1 MRLTKLILLSGVLL
15 FNCNCTSLKTH
26 GDKIVVS
33 VVDQKL
39 SLIGKEGPI
48 KTYPIST
55 SKYGLGS
62 QPNSYRTPLGRMYVC
77 KKIGSGARPGTVF
90 KSRRPT
96 GEVVKPNSPGR
107 DPIISRIIWLEGLER
122 YNHNTKER
130 LIYIHGTPEERTIGS
145 PTSYGCVR
153 MKSKDIIDLY
163 DRIRVGTLV
172 YIKRGQLTSAEIPLS
187 QRFIISA
194 SQSNN
199 HNHRS
204 NQFGLR

>member
-1 MRLTKLILLSGVLL
+1 MIHLGKILPLFGIFLLS
-15 FNCNCTSLKTH
+15 CNCSSIRTS
-26 GDKIVVS
+26 GEKIVVS
-33 VVDQKL
+33 VTDQRL

-62 QPNSYRTPLGRMYVC
+62 QPNSYKTPLGRMYVC
-77 KKIGSGARPGTVF
+77 KKIGSGARSGTVF

-96 GEVVKPNSPGR
+96 GEVVRPNSPGR

-122 YNHNTKER
+122 YNRNTKER

-153 MKSKDIIDLY
+153 MRSRDIIDLY
-163 DRIRVGTLV
+163 DRIRVGTRV
-172 YIKRGQLTSAEIPLS
+172 YIKIGQLTATEVPLAG
-187 QRFIISA
+187 RFITSSA
-194 SQSNN
+194 QS
-199 HNHRS
+199 
-204 NQFGLR
+204 FGQRIGLFGIR

>member
-1 MRLTKLILLSGVLL
+1 MRLIKLLLLIGLLL
-15 FNCNCTSLKTH
+15 FSCNCAAIKTN

-62 QPNSYRTPLGRMYVC
+62 QPNSYKTPLGRMYVC
-77 KKIGSGARPGTVF
+77 KKIGAGARPGTVF

-96 GEVVKPNSPGR
+96 GEVVRPNSPGR
-107 DPIISRIIWLEGLER
+107 DPIISRIIWLEGLDR
-122 YNHNTKER
+122 FNHNTKER
-130 LIYIHGTPEERTIGS
+130 LIYIHGTPEERTIGY

-153 MKSKDIIDLY
+153 MRSRDVIDLY
-163 DRIRVGTLV
+163 DRIRVGTRV
-172 YIKRGQLTSAEIPLS
+172 YIKRGQLTSAELPIS

-194 SQSNN
+194 SQSMNQR
-199 HNHRS
+199 RS
-204 NQFGLR
+204 SYGLR

>member
-1 MRLTKLILLSGVLL
+1 MISLCKILPILGIIVLT
-15 FNCNCTSLKTH
+15 CNCSSIRTS
-26 GDKIVVS
+26 GEKIVVS
-33 VVDQKL
+33 VNDQRL

-62 QPNSYRTPLGRMYVC
+62 QPNSYKTPLGRMYVC
-77 KKIGSGARPGTVF
+77 KKIGAGARSGTVF

-96 GEVVKPNSPGR
+96 GEVVRPNSPGR

-122 YNHNTKER
+122 YNRNTKER

-153 MKSKDIIDLY
+153 MRSRDIIDLY
-163 DRIRVGTLV
+163 DRIRVGTRV
-172 YIKRGQLTSAEIPLS
+172 YIKRGQLTAAEVPIAS
-187 QRFIISA
+187 RFITSSA
-194 SQSNN
+194 QS
-199 HNHRS
+199 
-204 NQFGLR
+204 FGQRLGLFGIR

>member
-1 MRLTKLILLSGVLL
+1 MIHLGKILPLFGILLLG
-15 FNCNCTSLKTH
+15 CNCSSIRTS
-26 GDKIVVS
+26 GEKIVVS
-33 VVDQKL
+33 VTDQRL

-62 QPNSYRTPLGRMYVC
+62 QPNSYKTPLGRMYVC
-77 KKIGSGARPGTVF
+77 KKIGSGARSGTVF

-96 GEVVKPNSPGR
+96 GEVVRPNSPGR

-122 YNHNTKER
+122 YNRNTKER

-153 MKSKDIIDLY
+153 MRSRDIIDLY
-163 DRIRVGTLV
+163 DRIRVGTRV
-172 YIKRGQLTSAEIPLS
+172 YIKRGQLTATEVPLAG
-187 QRFIISA
+187 RFITSSA
-194 SQSNN
+194 QS
-199 HNHRS
+199 
-204 NQFGLR
+204 FGQRIGLFGIR

>member
-1 MRLTKLILLSGVLL
+1 MFHLGKILPLFGILLLS
-15 FNCNCTSLKTH
+15 CNCSSIRTS
-26 GDKIVVS
+26 GEKIVVS
-33 VVDQKL
+33 VTDQRL

-62 QPNSYRTPLGRMYVC
+62 QPNSYKTPLGRMYVC
-77 KKIGSGARPGTVF
+77 KKIGSGARSGTVF

-96 GEVVKPNSPGR
+96 GEVVRPNSPGR

-122 YNHNTKER
+122 YNRNTKER

-153 MKSKDIIDLY
+153 MRSRDIIDLY
-163 DRIRVGTLV
+163 DRIRVGTRV
-172 YIKRGQLTSAEIPLS
+172 YIKIGQLTATEVPLAG
-187 QRFIISA
+187 RFITSSA
-194 SQSNN
+194 QS
-199 HNHRS
+199 
-204 NQFGLR
+204 FGQRIGLFGIR

>member
-1 MRLTKLILLSGVLL
+1 MISLCKILPLLGIMLLT
-15 FNCNCTSLKTH
+15 CNCSSIRTS
-26 GDKIVVS
+26 GEKIVVS
-33 VVDQKL
+33 VNDQRL

-62 QPNSYRTPLGRMYVC
+62 QPNSYKTPLGRMYVC
-77 KKIGSGARPGTVF
+77 KKIGSGARSGTVF

-96 GEVVKPNSPGR
+96 GEVVRPNSPGR

-122 YNHNTKER
+122 YNRNTKER

-153 MKSKDIIDLY
+153 MRSRDIIDLY
-163 DRIRVGTLV
+163 DRIRVGTRV
-172 YIKRGQLTSAEIPLS
+172 YIKRGQLTAAEVPLAN
-187 QRFIISA
+187 RFITSSA
-194 SQSNN
+194 QS
-199 HNHRS
+199 
-204 NQFGLR
+204 FGQRLGLFGIR